1 MSAIAIF
8 VKTPGRSPVKT
19 RLARTIGP
27 GRAESLYRRCAAAV
41 AEVAGIA
48 AEHVYWAL
56 AEQPGDVASEWPGLA
71 HLEQGQGSLGE
82 RMHRVFSELVTR
94 HGSGFLLGADTPQLD
109 PAELVRAAAWLDTD
123 RPRHV
128 IGPARDGGFWSIG
141 GNHVTAMQQWT
152 RVPYSRVD
160 TLFEFR
166 RSLGNESEWLELTNL
181 TDLDTQEDME
191 RVATELR
198 SLNQPLP
205 SQIALAQALEA
216 RVGDGPLPDPLNP
229 EP

>member
-8 VKTPGRSPVKT
+8 VKTPGRSPIKT

-27 GRAESLYRRCAAAV
+27 GRAEALYRRCAAAV

-56 AEQPGDVASEWPGLA
+56 AEHPGDVASEWPGLA

-82 RMHRVFSELVTR
+82 RMHRVFSDLVSR
-94 HGSGFLLGADTPQLD
+94 HGSGLLLGADTPQID
-109 PAELVRAAAWLDTD
+109 PAELIRAAAWLDTE

-128 IGPARDGGFWSIG
+128 IGPARDGGFWMIG
-141 GNHVTAMQQWT
+141 GNQVTAMEKWI
-152 RVPYSRVD
+152 RVHYSRTD

-166 RSLGNESEWLELTNL
+166 RSLGTESEWLELSKL
-181 TDLDTQEDME
+181 TDLDTEADVPQ
-191 RVATELR
+191 VAAELR
-198 SLNQPLP
+198 KLREPLQ
-205 SQIALAQALEA
+205 SQRALLEALEA
-216 RVGDGPLPDPLNP
+216 EWPGVRGP
-229 EP
+229 